1 MTKRRIPKYR
11 HHKARNLAVV
21 RIDGKDHY
29 LGRFGSE
36 PSRAKYHR
44 LLAGWR
50 AGLLNHDESNERF
63 EGNNQRGDNAISIA
77 DVVRIYGRFA
87 KEY

>member
-1 MTKRRIPKYR
+1 MTKRRDPKYR

-36 PSRAKYHR
+36 ASRANYHR
-44 LLAGWR
+44 LLADWR
-50 AGLLNHDESNERF
+50 AGLLNHGESNGCCDSDDQH
-63 EGNNQRGDNAISIA
+63 GNKSILIA
-77 DVVRIYGRFA
+77 DLVKCA
-87 KEY
+87 S